1 MSWHARASAWSEAHR
16 FPVDVTWTV
25 FLGVPGVALS
35 AQLSAAG
42 QVTDTHG
49 PLAVAM
55 WATLLIAPLAW
66 RRVRPVGST
75 AAVALAAAAHVIVG
89 GVPLV
94 LPADIAILIALWSV
108 TVYGPAWAHR
118 TAIAVALAGAGLL
131 GFAVLFGVGIRA
143 TDLNSVVALGIMSSI
158 VALAVWS
165 FGLVRRARF
174 ETLNALRDRAHRLE
188 LERDQQATIATAAE
202 RARIAREMHDIVAH
216 SLSVIIAQADGGRY
230 AAATNPDAA
239 AHVLEVVAETGR
251 AALADMRRL
260 LGVLRS
266 DDGRR
271 GPGGG
276 PAPLAPQPGMSPVGA
291 RTMPAPSSM
300 APSSAAPPSM
310 ASSPAAPPSS
320 GLSAADGL
328 AAAGLTP
335 GGAPG
340 AAPSDP
346 TPDAAPLPTQIDDAE
361 LGSLVDQA
369 RDAGMAVSLV
379 RVGEA
384 RRLPPGAGLTLH
396 RICQESLTNVRKH
409 GGPGVKVT
417 VVVRWGAAKVELE
430 VSDDG
435 RGAAAADDAPDGY
448 QPGYGLLGMR
458 ERAAMFGGQVTAGP
472 KPGGGWRVRFTMPL
486 PS

>member
-16 FPVDVTWTV
+16 FPIDVALTAV
-25 FLGVPGVALS
+25 LGVPGVVLS
-35 AQLSAAG
+35 ARVSAAG
-42 QVTDTHG
+42 ELTESHG
-49 PLAVAM
+49 PLAVAI
-55 WATLLIAPLAW
+55 WAALLIAPLAW

-75 AAVALAAAAHVIVG
+75 GAVALVAAAHVIVG
-89 GVPLV
+89 GIPLI
-94 LPADIAILIALWSV
+94 LPADVAILIALWSV
-108 TVYGPAWAHR
+108 TVYGPTWAHR
-118 TAIAVALAGAGLL
+118 AAITVALTGAALLSLSLVLGIGL
-131 GFAVLFGVGIRA
+131 GT
-143 TDLNSVVALGIMSSI
+143 TDTTSVAALGIMSSI

-165 FGLVRRARF
+165 FGLVRRARL
-174 ETLNALRDRAHRLE
+174 ETLSALRDRAHRLE

-230 AAATNPDAA
+230 AAKANPDAA

-266 DDGRR
+266 DDAGRPGR
-271 GPGGG
+271 GGS
-276 PAPLAPQPGMSPVGA
+276 PAPLTPQPGMSAAGA
-291 RTMPAPSSM
+291 GSPAGPPPPGSLQPAAPSSS
-300 APSSAAPPSM
+300 APTDGAAASSA
-310 ASSPAAPPSS
+310 SSAS
-320 GLSAADGL
+320 GLDAVNG
-328 AAAGLTP
+328 P
-335 GGAPG
+335 E
-340 AAPSDP
+340 P

-361 LGSLVDQA
+361 LGALVDQA
-369 RDAGMAVSLV
+369 RDAGMSVSLV

-409 GGPGVKVT
+409 GGPSVKVT
-417 VVVRWGAAKVELE
+417 VVVRWGAGKVELE